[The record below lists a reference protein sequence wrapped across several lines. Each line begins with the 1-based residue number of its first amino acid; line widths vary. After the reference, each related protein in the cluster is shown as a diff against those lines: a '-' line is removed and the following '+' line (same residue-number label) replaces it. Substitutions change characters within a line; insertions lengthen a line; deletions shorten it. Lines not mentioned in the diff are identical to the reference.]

1 MLAKSWLCWHGFSE
15 SLIPSSRISIG
26 PGPRDTAPPL
36 SLHVHVPPACRHLW
50 FSPVEKVTKQSS
62 PESWPAYLVSSR
74 LISQLVQGRADT
86 VKSITTQFGH
96 WWFIRY
102 KQIYCHYTSN
112 FYHIIGENYSFYSL
126 RSRNSHFHHIN
137 PAKYHIFHIYTICK
151 LFKNSRKQHISYL
164 LKNHCF
170 WHFSIF
176 LSFLQICQ
184 NHPISGKPKKH
195 HFLLFP
201 HTMTTIRFSPFLP
214 NSPKCPKMPK

>member
-1 MLAKSWLCWHGFSE
+1 MIMPACPSVDFLENSFHQVE
-15 SLIPSSRISIG
+15 SPLVLDQG
-26 PGPRDTAPPL
+26 TQHPPL

-50 FSPVEKVTKQSS
+50 LSPVEKVTKQSS

-74 LISQLVQGRADT
+74 LITQLVQGRADT

-112 FYHIIGENYSFYSL
+112 FYHIIGENYSFYSP

-137 PAKYHIFHIYTICK
+137 PAKYHTFHIYTIYK

-164 LKNHCF
+164 LKNHYF

-176 LSFLQICQ
+176 LSFWWIC
-184 NHPISGKPKKH
+184 HFH
-195 HFLLFP
+195 HFPQFIKN
-201 HTMTTIRFSPFLP
+201 HHFSPFLGDYQK
-214 NSPKCPKMPK
+214 SPFSQKCQFYWKC

>member
-1 MLAKSWLCWHGFSE
+1 MYF
-15 SLIPSSRISIG
+15 
-26 PGPRDTAPPL
+26 PPY
-36 SLHVHVPPACRHLW
+36 REGRTW
-50 FSPVEKVTKQSS
+50 NTKQSS

-112 FYHIIGENYSFYSL
+112 FYHIIGENYSFYSP

-164 LKNHCF
+164 LKITVFH
-170 WHFSIF
+170 I
-176 LSFLQICQ
+176 
-184 NHPISGKPKKH
+184 
-195 HFLLFP
+195 
-201 HTMTTIRFSPFLP
+201 FSPFWYFPKFPKITHFHKNPKNTIFHHFPIRWRQYDFPHFYLIP
-214 NSPKCPKMPK
+214 QNAQKCQNSQKWEKWGK

>member
-1 MLAKSWLCWHGFSE
+1 MSQHGFSE
-15 SLIPSSRISIG
+15 SLIPSSRVSIG

-36 SLHVHVPPACRHLW
+36 SPHVHVPPACRHLW

-151 LFKNSRKQHISYL
+151 LFKKQQKTAY
-164 LKNHCF
+164 F
-170 WHFSIF
+170 IF
-176 LSFLQICQ
+176 TKKSLFLTFFTFFDIFPDLPKS
-184 NHPISGKPKKH
+184 PISTK
-195 HFLLFP
+195 
-201 HTMTTIRFSPFLP
+201 T
-214 NSPKCPKMPK
+214 